1 MSIDVSSISVI
12 IPAYNAEKTLMRCL
26 DSVLRQT
33 FEDFEVIVIDDGSTD
48 GTSALCNAYSNK
60 DTRIKVIRQTNQGA
74 NVSRSIGLKRS
85 QGKYVLQIDADDWLE
100 PNMLE
105 RMHAEA
111 IANDADMVICD
122 FAEHLSD
129 KVIEYKQCPP
139 QSLSSDVILRG
150 IINGSVKGVVWNKL
164 IRRSL
169 FAQYN
174 VVFPSNIIWL
184 EDVYVNAQLLLHP
197 LKISYVSQPLYHYDR
212 TANPQSI
219 TMDRHPKW
227 NKTANGIVKHFRE
240 LLEPTAYWPLWV
252 EKELPW
258 IAYLCLYYH
267 SFNADKYN
275 SEFHYL
281 IDFHVKDVNRLVALA
296 LKNYG
301 CANFIIRARRLVSR
315 MLHH

>member
-1 MSIDVSSISVI
+1 
-12 IPAYNAEKTLMRCL
+12 MRCL

-212 TANPQSI
+212 ECLSERVYDGEGKLIDRSYCCSRFSI
-219 TMDRHPKW
+219 YYPGVCDLPAYDRHPDE
-227 NKTANGIVKHFRE
+227 TFRGRSAE
-240 LLEPTAYWPLWV
+240 QISL
-252 EKELPW
+252 
-258 IAYLCLYYH
+258 
-267 SFNADKYN
+267 
-275 SEFHYL
+275 
-281 IDFHVKDVNRLVALA
+281 
-296 LKNYG
+296 
-301 CANFIIRARRLVSR
+301 
-315 MLHH
+315 

>member
-139 QSLSSDVILRG
+139 PEP
-150 IINGSVKGVVWNKL
+150 
-164 IRRSL
+164 L
-169 FAQYN
+169 F
-174 VVFPSNIIWL
+174 
-184 EDVYVNAQLLLHP
+184 
-197 LKISYVSQPLYHYDR
+197 
-212 TANPQSI
+212 
-219 TMDRHPKW
+219 
-227 NKTANGIVKHFRE
+227 
-240 LLEPTAYWPLWV
+240 
-252 EKELPW
+252 
-258 IAYLCLYYH
+258 
-267 SFNADKYN
+267 
-275 SEFHYL
+275 
-281 IDFHVKDVNRLVALA
+281 
-296 LKNYG
+296 G
-301 CANFIIRARRLVSR
+301 CNTERNN
-315 MLHH
+315 